1 MNKPTQPKDPI
12 LSHNQLVKI
21 GRPRLVVISEGPR
34 WVKNGSLCVIK
45 VIADKVPHV
54 YFTENRDIANKFSQ
68 YVGQS
73 VVLIASGNS
82 KQGTDAMEI
91 QSAGVKASE
100 LVEKSPQSPQIAPQQ
115 EIKPLES
122 KDREAKVFICKAANL
137 MRLCVKKANDIAVE
151 LALPDLHRQGI
162 ATSMFI
168 QADRHGFI
176 SAMPIQA
183 YTPEQLG
190 WGASKADSLQTPQ
203 PNE

>member
-1 MNKPTQPKDPI
+1 MNKSNQPKDPI

-45 VIADKVPHV
+45 VIVDKIPHV

-82 KQGTDAMEI
+82 KQGTDTMEI
-91 QSAGVKASE
+91 QSAGIKASE
-100 LVEKSPQSPQIAPQQ
+100 LVEKAPQSPQVEPQV
-115 EIKPLES
+115 EIKPPES